1 MLNELD
7 ERINKALIFLSNAKD
22 CTATA
27 HEIEPDQNSFSNI
40 NIVKFLIELDLAVP
54 VQVLHLSP
62 DVCRISKKGIDI
74 VKNGGWLKHLER
86 EKFKSDKADR
96 KLGYDLRISRIKANT
111 FIPVMV
117 LGVFGGIYSIIKVVV
132 LVLGIS
138 TTEKIQESKSQTELV
153 KPNKKSETEYP
164 QLSDSLHSPNHQKT
178 DDVLYIDQLKQGQK
192 KE

>member
-54 VQVLHLSP
+54 VQVLNLSP

-74 VKNGGWLKHLER
+74 VKTGGWLKHLER
-86 EKFKSDKADR
+86 EKLKSDKADR
-96 KLGYDLRISRIKANT
+96 KLGYDLKISRIKANT
-111 FIPVMV
+111 YVPVMI
-117 LGVFGGIYSIIKVVV
+117 LGAFGGIYSGYKLITD
-132 LVLGIS
+132 L
-138 TTEKIQESKSQTELV
+138 TTSKNNQEIQEPKSQTELV
-153 KPNKKSETEYP
+153 EPNKKLEMECH
-164 QLSDSLHSPNHQKT
+164 QLSDSLQNPNHQKT
-178 DDVLYIDQLKQGQK
+178 DSVLYIDQLTQRQK
-192 KE
+192 R